1 MPVSETEMAQKSIIV
16 DDSGRAVSWG
26 PNARMTRLP
35 GVLLTISLG
44 GVSSQRV
51 HTVVWP

>member
-1 MPVSETEMAQKSIIV
+1 MPVSKTEMMQKTIIV
-16 DDSGRAVSWG
+16 NDSGRAVSWG

-35 GVLLTISLG
+35 GVLLSISLG
-44 GVSSQRV
+44 GVKSQRV